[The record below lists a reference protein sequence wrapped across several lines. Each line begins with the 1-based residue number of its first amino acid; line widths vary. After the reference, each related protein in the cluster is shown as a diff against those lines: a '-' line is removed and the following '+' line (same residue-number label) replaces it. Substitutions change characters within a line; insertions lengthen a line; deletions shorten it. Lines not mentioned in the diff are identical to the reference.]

1 MAGPTLRQSTMI
13 QVHDHISLTHV
24 QSYTHTYTPMTHLT
38 FRANG
43 HILASTS
50 LASIASKTIMA
61 PSVCEECGKS
71 FTLATNLARH
81 KKVHVSGKFSCSRCS
96 SKFHTERSLGEHEQK
111 LHGKPLITNQTYVCD
126 ICGKCLNAK
135 SSLKQ
140 HVEIHLDQCFNC
152 DICSATFKTERS

>member
-1 MAGPTLRQSTMI
+1 
-13 QVHDHISLTHV
+13 
-24 QSYTHTYTPMTHLT
+24 MTHLT
-38 FRANG
+38 FRANC

-50 LASIASKTIMA
+50 LVSIASKTIMA

-81 KKVHVSGKFSCSRCS
+81 KKVLVSGKFSCSRCS

-140 HVEIHLDQCFNC
+140 HVKIHLDQCFNC
-152 DICSATFKTERS
+152 DICSATFKTEKKEKHFLN